1 MLRTVNIEM
10 TDGITSVLSISQDGN
25 VTEVKEPI
33 GSLHISKQETGITI
47 YVPVDKK
54 KQELCFSSLL
64 PKQFTE
70 WLMRD
75 PVTHIQDKVDS
86 ALLAAVTALMS
97 SDPSVVNLVL
107 DHHGIIDIEL
117 PNEDPIDDDS
127 DESVQRPV
135 TPDISTIGNFAETLY
150 TPSRLSS
157 DIYHGSRY
165 PSTSVT
171 VPPSRPRIPL
181 SEVSSEEDMHYC
193 RLLRQVIGAARRG
206 SFPSIG
212 AYDMS
217 GLGEALPGEDSG
229 VQFAGFDGV
238 DVQNVFRSDSQ
249 RRRDE
254 KIGAAGELYVS
265 SYFPF
270 SVSEATNQRQIGL

>member
-1 MLRTVNIEM
+1 MLRTANIEM

-33 GSLHISKQETGITI
+33 GSLHISEQQTRITI
-47 YVPVDKK
+47 FVPVDKK

-75 PVTHIQDKVDS
+75 PITHIQDKVDS
-86 ALLAAVTALMS
+86 ALLAAVTALLS
-97 SDPSVVNLVL
+97 SDPSVMNLVL

-127 DESVQRPV
+127 DESVQPPV
-135 TPDISTIGNFAETLY
+135 TPNISTSGISAELLY
-150 TPSRLSS
+150 TPSRSSS
-157 DIYHGSRY
+157 DIYPESPY
-165 PSTSVT
+165 PSTSAT
-171 VPPSRPRIPL
+171 NTPSRPTISPSGAL
-181 SEVSSEEDMHYC
+181 SEEDMHYC
-193 RLLRQVIGAARRG
+193 RLLSQVIGAARED

-212 AYDMS
+212 AYGMS
-217 GLGEALPGEDSG
+217 GLRGALLREDSG
-229 VQFAGFDGV
+229 IRFTGFDGS
-238 DVQNVFRSDSQ
+238 DVRNAFRSDGQ

-265 SYFPF
+265 SYLPF
-270 SVSEATNQRQIGL
+270 ACV